1 MAVPKIADLFNIQ
14 RRFLRSAHLERD
26 FRDPSA
32 LDGYVVTAQIQQ
44 HLDRIAT
51 GLDSKSGQRAWR
63 ITGDYGSGKSSF
75 ALLLAHLFAGRDSDL
90 PSQLRKSIDL
100 TKVRENRTRLLPVLI
115 TGSREPLAV
124 AITRSLLK
132 ALEDAFDA
140 RSRLTIVEDLRAVLV
155 GPKPQVADDAAL
167 GFILEANSELIA
179 KDKADGLLI
188 ILDELGKFLE
198 FAALHPDRQDI
209 FLLQQLA
216 EISTRS
222 SREPLFTI
230 GLLHQGFSAYADQ
243 LSQSAQKEW
252 EKVAGRFEELL
263 FDQPLDQI
271 THLVGSAL
279 NTAEKQ
285 YPPGAETRSKSAMR
299 AATGLG
305 WFGVAPPTTSL
316 VNAAASLYPL
326 HPATIPVLVK
336 LFSRFG
342 QNERSLF
349 SFLLSNEP
357 FGLQAFA
364 QQEATSD
371 TFYRIH
377 HLYDY
382 AAASFGHR
390 LSVQSYRNHWNHID
404 SLVRSFP
411 SQNEA
416 EIAILKT
423 VGLLNLVNAP
433 DLTPSE
439 EAIVLAVGAP
449 AAEDA
454 TRAAIQRLHRER
466 HVLYSRGKQGGY
478 CLWSHTS
485 VNLDAAYEAA
495 TRAVGHHRKVTAHIK
510 DNLDTRPVVARRHYI
525 QTGNLRHF
533 DVAYCTLAEL
543 DKIAPEP
550 APSADG
556 RILIPLCET
565 QEEVHLATTFARGF
579 KERPETLIG
588 ITEPLA
594 SFAGLLQELERWT
607 WVQKSIPELKDDRY
621 AGEEVAR
628 QLASARQ
635 TLEKQIQHYAGLRQ
649 TSTTGEMSIRWYS
662 EGKPRNVRSNTEFL
676 ALLSDLCDRLY
687 NKAPKVHNEL
697 VNRRALS
704 SAAASARMRLVEH
717 MFASSDK
724 EFLGMDP
731 AKKPPEMSIYLS
743 VLLESK
749 LHVQRQGKWTI
760 TEPSQNA
767 DPCNLLPGL
776 TQLRAIL
783 EQQPDTRVPVGR
795 VLDTLRNPPY
805 GIRNGI
811 LPLLLV
817 VVLTQYQ
824 HEVALYE
831 NGTFLSEVGSQE
843 ILRLTKAP
851 QTFELQ
857 FCRVH
862 GVRRA
867 LFDKLLQMLGL
878 GSKLQSRAEILDV
891 VRPLCVFVA
900 ELPEY
905 TRLTSRLSLDA
916 RAVRDTVLKA
926 SEPATLL
933 FKDLPTALDLQP
945 FGPQK
950 ASRVSPERTQ
960 EFVIRLKAALE
971 ELKIAYPL
979 LRDRIRDKITA
990 AFELG
995 KSPTAFQA
1003 SRDSLSQ
1010 RCEALLINIRDM
1022 DLKAFCLRLLDNQ
1035 LPEPDWLESVGS
1047 YVSNTPPIRWKDED
1061 ETAFEEKLKPLVQ
1074 KLLRVESVNFTQV
1087 GRPTSKASFRVALTA
1102 RDGSERDKVVHLAP
1116 EEEQQVKDLEQTLSA
1131 VLKPNDRISIT
1142 AMSRVMW
1149 RLLAKPDEQ
1158 PKR

>member
-1 MAVPKIADLFNIQ
+1 MADSKIADLFNIQ

-32 LDGYVVTAQIQQ
+32 LEGYVVTTQIQQ

-51 GLDSKSGQRAWR
+51 GLDKKSGQRAWR

-75 ALLLAHLFAGRDSDL
+75 ALLLAHLLAGRDSDL

-132 ALEDAFDA
+132 ALEDAFDG
-140 RSRLTIVEDLRAVLV
+140 RSRLNIPEDLRAVLA
-155 GPKPQVADDAAL
+155 GPKPQVADDAAI

-216 EISTRS
+216 ELSTRS

-279 NTAEKQ
+279 NTSEKL
-285 YPPGAETRSKSAMR
+285 YPPGAETRAKSAMR
-299 AATGLG
+299 CAAGLG

-316 VNAAASLYPL
+316 VSAAASLYPL
-326 HPATIPVLVK
+326 HPTTIPVLVK

-364 QQEATSD
+364 QQEARSD

-411 SQNEA
+411 TQNEA

-423 VGLLNLVNAP
+423 VGLLNLLNSP
-433 DLTPSE
+433 DPVPSE
-439 EAIVLAVGAP
+439 EAIVLAVGAA
-449 AAEDA
+449 AAEDI
-454 TRAAIQRLHRER
+454 TRAAIERLHRE
-466 HVLYSRGKQGGY
+466 HQVLYSRGKQGGY

-495 TRAVGHHRKVTAHIK
+495 ARAVGHHRKVTAHIK
-510 DNLDTRPVVARRHYI
+510 DNLDTRPLVARRHYI

-543 DKIAPEP
+543 DKIASEP
-550 APSADG
+550 VPSADG

-565 QEEVHLATTFARGF
+565 QEEVNLATSFAREF
-579 KERPETLIG
+579 KGRPETLIG

-621 AGEEVAR
+621 AAEEVAR
-628 QLASARQ
+628 QFS
-635 TLEKQIQHYAGLRQ
+635 
-649 TSTTGEMSIRWYS
+649 
-662 EGKPRNVRSNTEFL
+662 
-676 ALLSDLCDRLY
+676 
-687 NKAPKVHNEL
+687 
-697 VNRRALS
+697 
-704 SAAASARMRLVEH
+704 
-717 MFASSDK
+717 
-724 EFLGMDP
+724 
-731 AKKPPEMSIYLS
+731 
-743 VLLESK
+743 
-749 LHVQRQGKWTI
+749 
-760 TEPSQNA
+760 
-767 DPCNLLPGL
+767 
-776 TQLRAIL
+776 
-783 EQQPDTRVPVGR
+783 
-795 VLDTLRNPPY
+795 
-805 GIRNGI
+805 
-811 LPLLLV
+811 
-817 VVLTQYQ
+817 
-824 HEVALYE
+824 
-831 NGTFLSEVGSQE
+831 
-843 ILRLTKAP
+843 
-851 QTFELQ
+851 
-857 FCRVH
+857 
-862 GVRRA
+862 
-867 LFDKLLQMLGL
+867 
-878 GSKLQSRAEILDV
+878 
-891 VRPLCVFVA
+891 
-900 ELPEY
+900 
-905 TRLTSRLSLDA
+905 
-916 RAVRDTVLKA
+916 
-926 SEPATLL
+926 
-933 FKDLPTALDLQP
+933 
-945 FGPQK
+945 
-950 ASRVSPERTQ
+950 
-960 EFVIRLKAALE
+960 
-971 ELKIAYPL
+971 
-979 LRDRIRDKITA
+979 
-990 AFELG
+990 
-995 KSPTAFQA
+995 
-1003 SRDSLSQ
+1003 
-1010 RCEALLINIRDM
+1010 
-1022 DLKAFCLRLLDNQ
+1022 
-1035 LPEPDWLESVGS
+1035 
-1047 YVSNTPPIRWKDED
+1047 
-1061 ETAFEEKLKPLVQ
+1061 
-1074 KLLRVESVNFTQV
+1074 
-1087 GRPTSKASFRVALTA
+1087 LTA
-1102 RDGSERDKVVHLAP
+1102 
-1116 EEEQQVKDLEQTLSA
+1116 
-1131 VLKPNDRISIT
+1131 
-1142 AMSRVMW
+1142 
-1149 RLLAKPDEQ
+1149 
-1158 PKR
+1158 

>member
-1 MAVPKIADLFNIQ
+1 MADSKIADLFNIQ

-32 LDGYVVTAQIQQ
+32 LDGYVVTNQIQQ
-44 HLDRIAT
+44 HLDRIAS
-51 GLDSKSGQRAWR
+51 GLDKKSGQRAWR

-75 ALLLAHLFAGRDSDL
+75 ALLLAHLLAGRDSDL
-90 PSQLRKSIDL
+90 PPQLRKSIDL

-115 TGSREPLAV
+115 TGSREPMAV
-124 AITRSLLK
+124 AITRSLLR
-132 ALEDAFDA
+132 ALEDAFDS
-140 RSRLTIVEDLRAVLV
+140 RSKLNILEDLRAVLA
-155 GPKPQVADDAAL
+155 GPKPHVADDAAL
-167 GFILEANSELIA
+167 GFILLANTELIA

-198 FAALHPDRQDI
+198 FAALHPERQDI

-216 EISTRS
+216 ELSTRS
-222 SREPLFTI
+222 SREPLFTV

-279 NTAEKQ
+279 NTSEKL
-285 YPPGAETRSKSAMR
+285 YPPGAEARAKSAMR
-299 AATGLG
+299 SATGLG
-305 WFGVAPPTTSL
+305 WFGVAPPTASL
-316 VNAAASLYPL
+316 VSAAASLYPL
-326 HPATIPVLVK
+326 HPTTIPVLVK

-364 QQEATSD
+364 QQEAKSD

-411 SQNEA
+411 SQNES

-423 VGLLNLVNAP
+423 VGLLNLLNSP
-433 DLTPSE
+433 DLVPSE
-439 EAIVLAVGAP
+439 EAIVLTVGGP
-449 AAEDA
+449 AGDA
-454 TRAAIQRLHRER
+454 TPAAIQRLHRER

-495 TRAVGHHRKVTAHIK
+495 TRAVGHHRKITAHIK
-510 DNLDTRPVVARRHYI
+510 DNLDTRPLVARRHYI

-533 DVAYCTLAEL
+533 NVAYCTLAEL
-543 DKIAPEP
+543 DKTASGPVS
-550 APSADG
+550 SADG

-565 QEEVHLATTFARGF
+565 QEEVHLATTFVRGF
-579 KERPETLIG
+579 KGRPETLIG
-588 ITEPLA
+588 VTEPLA

-676 ALLSDLCDRLY
+676 SLLSDLCDRLY
-687 NKAPKVHNEL
+687 DKAPKVHNEL

-817 VVLTQYQ
+817 VVLAQYQ

-867 LFDKLLQMLGL
+867 LFAKLLQMLGL
-878 GSKLQSRAEILDV
+878 GSKPKSRAEILDV

-916 RAVRDTVLKA
+916 RAVRDAILKA

-933 FKDLPTALDLQP
+933 FKDLPTALDLEP

-950 ASRVSPERTQ
+950 AAKVSPERTQ

-971 ELKIAYPL
+971 ELKIAYPQ
-979 LRDRIRDKITA
+979 LRDRIREKIA
-990 AFELG
+990 ATFDLG
-995 KSPTAFQA
+995 KSSSSFQA
-1003 SRDSLSQ
+1003 LRDALSQ

-1022 DLKAFCLRLLDNQ
+1022 DLKAFSLRLLDNQ
-1035 LPEPDWLESVGS
+1035 LPEPDWLESVAS
-1047 YVSNTPPIRWKDED
+1047 YVSNTPPDRWKDED
-1061 ETAFEEKLKPLVQ
+1061 EIVFDEKLKPLVQ

-1102 RDGSERDKVVHLAP
+1102 RDGSERDKVVHLAL
-1116 EEEQQVKDLEQTLSA
+1116 EEEQQVKDLEQALSG
-1131 VLKPNDRISIT
+1131 VLRSNERIAIT

-1149 RLLAKPDEQ
+1149 RLLGKPDEQ